1 MKTAICHYSLRRR
14 YKAEQWSIERL
25 VKEVKGLGVEGV
37 DFHAGLMGATGGAAD
52 AINAALGKHRF
63 AISGLSLGNNFNQED
78 PEKFKAQVDTVCGW
92 LEVAAEVKAPVC
104 RIFGGAMPREH
115 GGDEAATAAA
125 RQRVM
130 DGLGQVVKDA
140 ERLGLILAIENH
152 GGLPCTGEE
161 QVEVIKEIGSP
172 SLRATID
179 VGNYMQGGQ
188 EGHVGT
194 AVAAPYAAYVHF
206 KDFRK
211 IEDASSPLGYKLEAT
226 AIGEGD
232 VDLPACVR
240 ALRKAGYDG
249 TVALEYEAAEDE
261 TTGVPRSVENMN
273 KAIAAAG

>member
-14 YKAEQWSIERL
+14 FKAEQWTIERL
-25 VKEVKGLGVEGV
+25 VEEVKQFGVDGV
-37 DFHAGLMGATGGAAD
+37 DFHAGLMGSTDGAAET
-52 AINAALGKHRF
+52 ILAALGKHQF
-63 AISGLSLGNNFNQED
+63 ALSGLSLGNNFNQEA
-78 PEKFKAQVDTVCGW
+78 PEKFKAQVDTVRGW
-92 LEVAAEVKAPVC
+92 LEVAAKVKAPVC
-104 RIFGGAMPREH
+104 RIFGGSLAREQR
-115 GGDEAATAAA
+115 GDAAAVAAA

-130 DGLGQVVKDA
+130 DGLGQVVKEA
-140 ERLGLILAIENH
+140 ERLGLVLAIENH
-152 GGLPCTGEE
+152 GGLPCTGQE
-161 QVEVIKEIGSP
+161 QVDVIKEIASP
-172 SLRATID
+172 ALKATID

-211 IEDASSPLGYKLEAT
+211 IADASQPSGHRLEAT

-232 VDLPACVR
+232 VDLPACVE

-261 TTGVPRSVENMN
+261 TTGVPRSVEYM
-273 KAIAAAG
+273 KKVLAAAR